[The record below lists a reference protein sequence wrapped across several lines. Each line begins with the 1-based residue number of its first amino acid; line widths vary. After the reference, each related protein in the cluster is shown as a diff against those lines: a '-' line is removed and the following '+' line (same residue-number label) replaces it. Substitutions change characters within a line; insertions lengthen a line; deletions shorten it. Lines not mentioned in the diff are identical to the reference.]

1 MNDRRLDADEVAR
14 FQSDGYLLMPAL
26 FDAEEVALMRQ
37 ALASDEG
44 IADRR
49 NTMAMRDADGSVTT
63 TMLWTEPGDDLFGA
77 IARCERVVGGAERL
91 LGGEVYHYHSKL
103 TLKAPEDRRY
113 LELASGLRLLVLQRQ
128 SVPRHAQRLHRHR
141 PGDGGER
148 VPPGHPRLIP
158 HGPTRHELVGGQ
170 LTPSRSGSPMP

>member
-44 IADRR
+44 IGGPAQHPWRCG
-49 NTMAMRDADGSVTT
+49 DADGSFTT
-63 TMLWTEPGDDLFGA
+63 TVLWTDPGDDLFGA

-91 LGGEVYHYHSKL
+91 LG
-103 TLKAPEDRRY
+103 RR
-113 LELASGLRLLVLQRQ
+113 GLSLPLQ
-128 SVPRHAQRLHRHR
+128 ADAE
-141 PGDGGER
+141 GA
-148 VPPGHPRLIP
+148 
-158 HGPTRHELVGGQ
+158 
-170 LTPSRSGSPMP
+170 